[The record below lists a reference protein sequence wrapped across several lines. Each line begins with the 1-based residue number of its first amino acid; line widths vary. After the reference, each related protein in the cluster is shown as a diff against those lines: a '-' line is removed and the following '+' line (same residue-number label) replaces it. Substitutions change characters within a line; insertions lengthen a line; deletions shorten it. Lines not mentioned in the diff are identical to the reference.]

1 MPRINW
7 KSRWLSPR
15 LTAAAVALVA
25 TAVPGLSTGT
35 AVAKPGP
42 HGGHDS
48 PGHQWHWPGHG
59 GKPGHGHTP
68 NITVPGIDTTVAP
81 QDLAPPPIT
90 VLQDN
95 PGTAPGAV
103 FAGPKIVTP
112 GTPGQQGPEII
123 DNEGQPYFFLPITC
137 PTRRAISGC
146 SSTGESRSSPS
157 TSARAPVVPATA
169 PARA

>member
-25 TAVPGLSTGT
+25 TAAPGLSTGT
-35 AVAKPGP
+35 AVAGA
-42 HGGHDS
+42 HDS
-48 PGHQWHWPGHG
+48 HHPQWQWPGHG

-81 QDLAPPPIT
+81 QDLAPPVIT
-90 VLQDN
+90 VLHDN
-95 PGTAPGAV
+95 PGTAPGDV
-103 FAGPKIVTP
+103 FAGPKSSPPAPPVSRARRSST
-112 GTPGQQGPEII
+112 TRVSRTSSSRS
-123 DNEGQPYFFLPITC
+123 TC
-137 PTRRAISGC
+137 PIRGATSGC
-146 SSTGESRSSPS
+146 SSTRGSRSSPS
-157 TSARAPVVPATA
+157 TSVRAPVAPATA